1 MGRTEWRTQSVRKG
15 ESLRARSNTSAT
27 TRVPARDVSRA
38 QRRPPK
44 TLPQSRLVCRIGSQL
59 SGGVS
64 MQVVEIPILRC
75 FRCAY
80 VWRPSRPVVRICP
93 RCKSER
99 WDRPKVSRALGPRT
113 GLGVAEVVG
122 RRRLEVLRIARRFGA
137 RDVRVFGS
145 VRRGQAAAASD
156 LDLLVRFRRG
166 VDLFD
171 QMHLEHALEELLGRK
186 VDVVTEAGLHPLVRP
201 QALFE
206 AVPL

>member
-1 MGRTEWRTQSVRKG
+1 
-15 ESLRARSNTSAT
+15 
-27 TRVPARDVSRA
+27 
-38 QRRPPK
+38 
-44 TLPQSRLVCRIGSQL
+44 
-59 SGGVS
+59 

-80 VWRPSRPVVRICP
+80 AWRPSQPVVRICP

-99 WDRPKVSRALGPRT
+99 WDRPKISRALGPRS
-113 GLGVAEVVG
+113 GLGVGEVVG
-122 RRRLEVLRIARRFGA
+122 KHRVELLRIAHRYGA

-145 VRRGQAAAASD
+145 VRRGQATRSSD

-166 VDLFD
+166 ADLFD
-171 QMHLEHALEELLGRK
+171 QIQLERELGRLLARK

-206 AVPL
+206 AIPL